1 MDAITR
7 KKVAVISK
15 YAVDTFTSGDWLS
28 FGQITGQTE
37 LVSGHPRLLRALSF
51 GDEDY
56 SACVIDVLNQVFDKR
71 ESLVDEVIEHFDIAL
86 WYQQKEPEKYQKLF
100 LDSITKSPDFWKE
113 GYFKLFIS
121 HLSSNRERMFN
132 LKTTLDRWGVSA
144 FVAHVDI
151 EPSREWRNEVEAG
164 LETMDAMLVVVEP
177 GFKES
182 DWCCQE
188 VGYALGRKVDILP
201 ICAGLDPFGFFGKY
215 QGIQVK
221 GKTPSQAA
229 EKIIETLIKKPKH
242 RSQLLQS
249 IGKSFASL
257 QSDKKIELVRILD
270 GWKVVVDEQFKS
282 LIERIS
288 LSGFEKAQL
297 KDVIARV
304 KAFEAAKPIAVTAGD
319 DVPF

>member
-56 SACVIDVLNQVFDKR
+56 SACVIEVLNQVFDKQ
-71 ESLVDEVIEHFDIAL
+71 ESLVDEVIEHFDIGL

-121 HLSSNRERMFN
+121 HLSTNRERMFN
-132 LKTTLDRWGVSA
+132 LKTALDRWGVSA

-221 GKTPSQAA
+221 GKMPSQAA

-242 RSQLLQS
+242 RAQLLQS

-270 GWKVVVDEQFKS
+270 GWKVVADEQFKS

-288 LSGFEKAQL
+288 LSGFEQTQL

-304 KAFEAAKPIAVTAGD
+304 KAFEIAKPIAVTAGD
-319 DVPF
+319 DLPF

>member
-1 MDAITR
+1 
-7 KKVAVISK
+7 
-15 YAVDTFTSGDWLS
+15 
-28 FGQITGQTE
+28 
-37 LVSGHPRLLRALSF
+37 
-51 GDEDY
+51 
-56 SACVIDVLNQVFDKR
+56 
-71 ESLVDEVIEHFDIAL
+71 VDEVIEYFDIAL

-121 HLSSNRERMFN
+121 HLSSNRERMSQ
-132 LKTTLDRWGVSA
+132 LKSALDQWGVSA

-151 EPSREWRNEVEAG
+151 EPSREWRSEIEAG
-164 LETMDAMLVVVEP
+164 LETMDAMLAVVEP

-188 VGYALGRKVDILP
+188 VGYALGKKVEVLP

-221 GKTPSQAA
+221 GKTPYQAA
-229 EKIIETLIKKPKH
+229 EKVIGILIKKPKH

-257 QSDKKIELVRILD
+257 QSDRKVQLVRTLD
-270 GWKVVVDEQFKS
+270 DWKVVTDEQIKA
-282 LIERIS
+282 LLERIS
-288 LSGFEKAQL
+288 LSDFEKKQL
-297 KDVIARV
+297 KSAITRV
-304 KAFEAAKPIAVTAGD
+304 KAFEMPKPIVAPVD

>member
-7 KKVAVISK
+7 KKVAVINK
-15 YAVDTFTSGDWLS
+15 YATETFTSSDWLTL
-28 FGQITGQTE
+28 GQITGQPE
-37 LVSGHPRLLRALSF
+37 AVSTHPRLLRALSF

-56 SACVIDVLNQVFDKR
+56 SSCAIEVLSKIFEKQAG
-71 ESLVDEVIEHFDIAL
+71 LVDEVIEYFDIEL
-86 WYQQKEPEKYQKLF
+86 WYQQKEPDKYQKLF

-121 HLSSNRERMFN
+121 HLSSNRERMSQ
-132 LKTTLDRWGVSA
+132 LKSALDQWGVSA

-151 EPSREWRNEVEAG
+151 EPSREWRSEIEAG
-164 LETMDAMLVVVEP
+164 LETMDAMLAVVEP

-188 VGYALGRKVDILP
+188 VGYALGKKVEVLP

-221 GKTPSQAA
+221 GKMPSQAA
-229 EKIIETLIKKPKH
+229 EKVIGILIKKPKH

-257 QSDKKIELVRILD
+257 QSDRKVQLVRTLD
-270 GWKVVVDEQFKS
+270 DWKVVTDEQIKA
-282 LIERIS
+282 LLERIS
-288 LSGFEKAQL
+288 LSDFEKKQL
-297 KDVIARV
+297 KSIITRV
-304 KAFEAAKPIAVTAGD
+304 KAFDTPKPIVAAVD

>member
-15 YAVDTFTSGDWLS
+15 YAVDTFTSSDWLS
-28 FGQITGQTE
+28 LGQITGQAD
-37 LVSGHPRLLRALSF
+37 LVTGHQRLLRALSF
-51 GDEDY
+51 GDDDY
-56 SACVIDVLNQVFDKR
+56 AACAIEVLNQIFDKQ
-71 ESLVDEVIEHFDIAL
+71 EGLIDEVIEHFDIAL
-86 WYQQKEPEKYQKLF
+86 WYQQKEPEKYKKLF
-100 LDSITKSPDFWKE
+100 LDFITKSPDFWKE
-113 GYFKLFIS
+113 GYFKPFIS
-121 HLSSNRERMFN
+121 HLSTNREKMFH
-132 LKTTLDRWGVSA
+132 LKTALDRWGVSA

-188 VGYALGRKVDILP
+188 VGYALGRKIDILP

-242 RSQLLQS
+242 RTQLLQS
-249 IGKSFASL
+249 IGKSFANL
-257 QSDKKIELVRILD
+257 QSDKKIDLVRILD
-270 GWKVVVDEQFKS
+270 GWKVVADEQFKS
-282 LIERIS
+282 LLERIS
-288 LSGFEKAQL
+288 LSGFEKGQL

-304 KAFEAAKPIAVTAGD
+304 KAFEAVKPVAVTVDD